1 MASMTRK
8 QCLHIPLSPKLI
20 NLSKMV
26 SILIQEAKMT
36 HPMIPPATIS
46 AGLCTP
52 RYRRLNITDTDPG
65 ERGKN
70 TCQNWS
76 SSHDN
81 KVLVMMMLMMMMTT
95 TMMMKII

>member
-1 MASMTRK
+1 MASVTRK
-8 QCLHIPLSPKLI
+8 QCLYIPLSPKLI

-52 RYRRLNITDTDPG
+52 RYRRLNITDIDPG
-65 ERGKN
+65 ERGKK
-70 TCQNWS
+70 TL
-76 SSHDN
+76 
-81 KVLVMMMLMMMMTT
+81 VRPGPPVMMMLMMRMI
-95 TMMMKII
+95 MKIILT

>member
-1 MASMTRK
+1 MTSVARK
-8 QCLHIPLSPKLI
+8 QCLYIPLSPKLI

-52 RYRRLNITDTDPG
+52 RYRRLNITDIDPG
-65 ERGKN
+65 ERRKN
-70 TCQNWS
+70 TCQNWLS
-76 SSHDN
+76 SYDN
-81 KVLVMMMLMMMMTT
+81 KVLVMMMMMMIRMT
-95 TMMMKII
+95 MKLR

>member
-1 MASMTRK
+1 MASVTRK
-8 QCLHIPLSPKLI
+8 QCLYIPLSPKLI

-52 RYRRLNITDTDPG
+52 RYRRLNITDIDPG
-65 ERGKN
+65 EREKIN
-70 TCQNWS
+70 TGQNWS
-76 SSHDN
+76 TSYDN
-81 KVLVMMMLMMMMTT
+81 KALVMMMLMMSMIMM
-95 TMMMKII
+95 IRG

>member
-1 MASMTRK
+1 MASITRK
-8 QCLHIPLSPKLI
+8 QRLYMYIPLSPKLI

-52 RYRRLNITDTDPG
+52 RYRRLNITDIDPG
-65 ERGKN
+65 ERGKKHL
-70 TCQNWS
+70 S
-76 SSHDN
+76 E
-81 KVLVMMMLMMMMTT
+81 LVQQL
-95 TMMMKII
+95 

>member
-1 MASMTRK
+1 MASITRK
-8 QCLHIPLSPKLI
+8 QCLYIPLSPKLI

-52 RYRRLNITDTDPG
+52 RYRRLNMTDIDPG
-65 ERGKN
+65 EREKN

-76 SSHDN
+76 SSYDN
-81 KVLVMMMLMMMMTT
+81 KALVIMTLMIRM
-95 TMMMKII
+95 TMMIR

>member
-1 MASMTRK
+1 MTSVARK
-8 QCLHIPLSPKLI
+8 QCLYIPLSPKLI

-52 RYRRLNITDTDPG
+52 RYRRLNITDIDPG

-70 TCQNWS
+70 TCQNWLS
-76 SSHDN
+76 SYDN
-81 KVLVMMMLMMMMTT
+81 KVLVMMMMMMIRMT
-95 TMMMKII
+95 MKLR